1 MKKSKKALIVLA
13 LLTTFV
19 VFGCRH
25 EYVTGG
31 ESTIRTYSGV
41 TIQNPTEYN
50 VGIFANGSNGGYSV
64 INPGEEAKL
73 EDLEFITIYPKLE
86 RKPGI
91 ARDTPEWEA
100 YDVDMYCYYILPEE
114 YLEAG
119 GAKYYPIG
127 VGGVPVYSE
136 LDWTYLD

>member
-31 ESTIRTYSGV
+31 ELTILTYSV

-50 VGIFANGSNGGYSV
+50 VGIFSNGSNDGYSV
-64 INPGEEAKL
+64 INPGEEVKI
-73 EDLEFITIYPKLE
+73 EDLTHIVIYPKLE
-86 RKPGI
+86 RKPEI

-100 YDVDMYCYYILPEE
+100 YDVDRDCEYNLPIK

-127 VGGVPVYSE
+127 AGGEPVYSE

>member
-31 ESTIRTYSGV
+31 ELTILTYRV

-50 VGIFANGSNGGYSV
+50 VGIFTNGSNGGYLV
-64 INPGEEAKL
+64 VNPGEEVKL
-73 EDLEFITIYPKLE
+73 EDLTFIVIYPKLE
-86 RKPGI
+86 RKPEI

-100 YDVDMYCYYILPEE
+100 YDVDMDCNYSLPKE

-127 VGGVPVYSE
+127 VGGEPVYSE

>member
-1 MKKSKKALIVLA
+1 MKKSKKALIILA

-19 VFGCRH
+19 IFGCYH

-31 ESTIRTYSGV
+31 ELTILTFRV

-50 VGIFANGSNGGYSV
+50 VGIFTNGSNGGYLV
-64 INPGEEAKL
+64 VNPGEEVKL
-73 EDLEFITIYPKLE
+73 EDLTYIVIYPKLE
-86 RKPGI
+86 RKPEI
-91 ARDTPEWEA
+91 VRDTPEWEA
-100 YDVDMYCYYILPEE
+100 YDVDRDCEYDLPMK

-127 VGGVPVYSE
+127 AGGEPVYSE

>member
-31 ESTIRTYSGV
+31 ELTIRTYSV
-41 TIQNPTEYN
+41 TIKNPTEYN
-50 VGIFANGSNGGYSV
+50 IGIGVKDRFV
-64 INPGEEAKL
+64 LNPGEEAKL
-73 EDLEFITIYPKLE
+73 EDLVNIRIYPKLK
-86 RKPGI
+86 RKPEI
-91 ARDTPEWEA
+91 SEDIPEWEA
-100 YDVDMYCYYILPEE
+100 YDVDRDCEYNLPVK